1 MKNIL
6 LFISIFFFQ
15 ISFSQ
20 VITFECN
27 NSIIT
32 VSWEEIVNNPNAYM
46 DWDAD
51 GNIDEDDVTM
61 YLYEAYDCENSL
73 GGCEEYTT
81 IVIDC
86 VCLDN
91 QEIIFL
97 EEIDELNCEITQIC
111 ECITV
116 NNDINWNNI
125 DWEDL
130 DWEEFDWESV
140 WSDYDLGNIIDWDN
154 TPWDDIINLDIDP
167 DDLINY
173 IQNMLLGQSFDWNN
187 FVEMQVGVDECCI
200 NPEWID
206 PMAMCPMIFNPVVG
220 CDGIEYGNSCQAE
233 AAGITSYVDGM
244 GNTTLLEWGCNQ
256 GGVDCADDSEGILA
270 QYGYQ
275 CNDIVGAWFSWD
287 CTDDL
292 SVAVPEAPSGMWT
305 IGDLCSLSCNEC
317 DDELDCVAELI
328 PDCVFMTVVDPV
340 CGCDGV
346 TYSNSGEAACNNI
359 FDFTMGEC
367 EGVVDCID
375 DPDGMVTQ
383 LGSSCS
389 ELAILGCDADLSDF
403 IPGIGF
409 GISVYEIC
417 PESCGDCGEGTAG
430 CTDEEACN
438 YNPDATTDDGSCDY
452 GVDCFVSPCS
462 LSPSPFP
469 GANCLDDYCGGCCAI
484 WTWIDEEGDNFTFNS
499 CTDEYTEGCTESN
512 AINYNPDA
520 ILDDGSCEYAWDDC
534 ISQQIL
540 ESFGNYNLGNI
551 DSQSSDWFGW
561 DNGNSGVDV
570 VNFSMNTYLG
580 DSQSILVEQDDDL
593 IWDLDGI
600 NTGSGEVT
608 FYMYIPS
615 SDDAG
620 AYYNMLHNY
629 AAANSNWAFQ
639 VLFASASSGDQ
650 SYIDLDQPVYFDA
663 VYDTWVEVRHE
674 IDIDN
679 DLITLYY
686 NGEMISSWAWSSGS
700 AGASSVLDALNLFG
714 FCTGTPCSGFT
725 YYDNIEICG
734 DFFISDI
741 EDKSTLDVNLYPN
754 PNKGSFNIVL
764 NDNQGEFNIRVFNI
778 IGKEVYNET
787 IDGYVKNSIK
797 TIDLALTKGTY
808 IVNLETKNHVLKIPM
823 VIE

>member
-1 MKNIL
+1 MKNII
-6 LFISIFFFQ
+6 LFISTFFFQ

-46 DWDAD
+46 DWDVD
-51 GNIDEDDVTM
+51 GDIDEDDVTM

-73 GGCEEYTT
+73 GGCQEYTT

-97 EEIDELNCEITQIC
+97 EEIDESNCEITQIC
-111 ECITV
+111 ECVTI

-130 DWEEFDWESV
+130 DWEDFDWESV

-154 TPWDDIINLDIDP
+154 APWDDIINLDIDP

-173 IQNMLLGQSFDWNN
+173 IQNMLLGQSFDWDN
-187 FVEMQVGVDECCI
+187 FVEMQGGVDECCI

-206 PMAMCPMIFNPVVG
+206 PMTMCPMIFNPVVG

-233 AAGITSYVDGM
+233 AAGVTSYVDSM
-244 GNTTLLEWGCNQ
+244 GNSTLLEWDCNQ
-256 GGVDCADDSEGILA
+256 GGVDCADDPEGILA

-275 CNDIVGAWFSWD
+275 CNDIVGEWFSWD
-287 CTDDL
+287 CADDL
-292 SVAVPEAPSGMWT
+292 SVAVSESPSGMWT

-367 EGVVDCID
+367 EGVIDCID
-375 DPDGMVTQ
+375 DPDGMVTKF
-383 LGSSCS
+383 GSSCS

-462 LSPSPFP
+462 TSPSPFP
-469 GANCLDDYCGGCCAI
+469 GATCVDDYCGGCCAI
-484 WTWIDEEGDNFTFNS
+484 WTWTGIEGDDFTFNS
-499 CTDEYTEGCTESN
+499 CTDDYTEGCTESN
-512 AINYNPDA
+512 AINYDPDA
-520 ILDDGSCEYAWDDC
+520 ILDDGSCEYAWEDC
-534 ISQQIL
+534 DNSASPL
-540 ESFGNYNLGNI
+540 DVETFDNYNLGNI
-551 DSQSSDWFGW
+551 DSQSSYWFGW

-580 DSQSILVEQDDDL
+580 DGQSILVEQDDDL
-593 IWDLDGI
+593 IWDFDGI
-600 NTGSGEVT
+600 NSGSGEVT
-608 FYMYIPS
+608 FYMYLPS
-615 SDDAG
+615 TDDAG

-663 VYDTWVEVRHE
+663 IYDTWVEVRHE

-679 DLITLYY
+679 DLITLFY
-686 NGEMISSWAWSSGS
+686 NGEMISSWVWSSGS
-700 AGASSVLDALNLFG
+700 AGVSSVLDALNLFG
-714 FCTGTPCSGFT
+714 FCTGTPCSGFA

-741 EDKSTLDVNLYPN
+741 EEKSTLDVNLYPN
-754 PNKGSFNIVL
+754 PNKGSFNIAL
-764 NDNQGEFNIRVFNI
+764 NDNQGEFNVRVFNI
-778 IGKEVYNET
+778 LGKEVYNEV
-787 IDGYVKNSIK
+787 IDGYQKNSIK
-797 TIDLALTKGTY
+797 TIDLASVKGTY
-808 IVNLETKNHVLKIPM
+808 IVNLETKIMFLKFL
-823 VIE
+823 

>member
-27 NSIIT
+27 NTIIT
-32 VSWEEIVNNPNAYM
+32 VSWEEIANNPNAYM
-46 DWDAD
+46 DWDED
-51 GNIDEDDVTM
+51 GDIDEDDATM
-61 YLYEAYDCENSL
+61 YLYDAYDCENSL
-73 GGCEEYTT
+73 GGCEDYT
-81 IVIDC
+81 IVVVDC
-86 VCLDN
+86 APCADN
-91 QEIIFL
+91 EEMIFW
-97 EEIDELNCEITQIC
+97 EEVDELNCLITEMC
-111 ECITV
+111 SCFPLNNV
-116 NNDINWNNI
+116 VDWNDI
-125 DWEDL
+125 DWVDS
-130 DWEEFDWESV
+130 DWSDFDWETV
-140 WSDYDLGNIIDWDN
+140 WSDYDLGNVVDWDN
-154 TPWDDIINLDIDP
+154 IPWGDITDLNIFP
-167 DDLINY
+167 DDLITY
-173 IQNMLLGQSFDWNN
+173 IQTMFSLGLDFSWDD
-187 FVEMQVGVDECCI
+187 FVIAMQGGEDCCI

-206 PMAMCPMIFNPVVG
+206 PLAVCTMEMDPVVG
-220 CDGIEYGNSCQAE
+220 CNSQTYSNSCIAE
-233 AAGITSYVDGM
+233 AAGVSSYVDLF
-244 GNTTLLEWGCNQ
+244 GNETNLDWDCNQ
-256 GGVDCADDSEGILA
+256 GGV
-270 QYGYQ
+270 
-275 CNDIVGAWFSWD
+275 
-287 CTDDL
+287 
-292 SVAVPEAPSGMWT
+292 
-305 IGDLCSLSCNEC
+305 
-317 DDELDCVAELI
+317 DCVAELI
-328 PDCVFMTVVDPV
+328 PDCSFMAVVDPV

-367 EGVVDCID
+367 EGEEEGCWEEGEFYCIGCELFIDDCTYVECEGPNNWSDWIEIPDCGGVDCVD
-375 DPDGMVTQ
+375 DPDGMLAQ
-383 LGSSCS
+383 YGFSCS
-389 ELAILGCDADLSDF
+389 ELITFGCDADLSSINPL
-403 IPGIGF
+403 IPF

-430 CTDEEACN
+430 CTDMEACN
-438 YNPDATTDDGSCDY
+438 YNPDATEDDGSCDY
-452 GVDCFVSPCS
+452 GVECFVSPCS
-462 LSPSPFP
+462 TSPSPFP
-469 GANCLDDYCGGCCAI
+469 GATCVDDYCEGCCAI
-484 WTWIDEEGDNFTFNS
+484 WTWTNEQGYDFTFNS

-534 ISQQIL
+534 VSQQIL

-551 DSQSSDWFGW
+551 DSQSSDWIGW

-570 VNFSMNTYLG
+570 VDFSMNTYLG
-580 DSQSILVEQDDDL
+580 DDQSILVEQGDDL
-593 IWDLDGI
+593 VWDLDGI

-615 SDDAG
+615 TDDAG

-686 NGEMISSWAWSSGS
+686 NNEMISSWAWSSGS
-700 AGASSVLDALNLFG
+700 AGVSSVLDALNLFG
-714 FCTGTPCSGFT
+714 FCTGTPCSGLT

-734 DFFISDI
+734 DFYNNVNI
-741 EDKSTLDVNLYPN
+741 EEELNLDLNLYPN

-764 NDNQGEFNIRVFNI
+764 NEEQVEFNIRVFNI
-778 IGKEVYNET
+778 LGKEVYNEV

-808 IVNLETKNHVLKIPM
+808 IVNLETNNRVVKIPM
-823 VIE
+823 IID

>member
-51 GNIDEDDVTM
+51 GDIDEDDVTM

-97 EEIDELNCEITQIC
+97 EEIDESNCEITQIC
-111 ECITV
+111 ECIPV

-125 DWEDL
+125 DWGDI

-154 TPWDDIINLDIDP
+154 APWDDIINLDIDP

-173 IQNMLLGQSFDWNN
+173 IQNMLLGQSFDWDN
-187 FVEMQVGVDECCI
+187 FVEMQGGVDECCI

-233 AAGITSYVDGM
+233 AAGVTSYVDGM
-244 GNTTLLEWGCNQ
+244 GNTTLLDWGCNQ
-256 GGVDCADDSEGILA
+256 GDVDCADDTEGILA

-275 CNDIVGAWFSWD
+275 CNDIVGEWFSWD
-287 CTDDL
+287 CNDDL
-292 SVAVPEAPSGMWT
+292 SVAVPEAPSGMWA

-340 CGCDGV
+340 CGCNGV

-367 EGVVDCID
+367 EGVIDCID

-383 LGSSCS
+383 FGSSCS

-409 GISVYEIC
+409 GISVYEVC
-417 PESCGDCGEGTAG
+417 PESCGDCGEGTVG

-438 YNPDATTDDGSCDY
+438 YNPDATTDDGTCDY

-462 LSPSPFP
+462 TSPSPFP
-469 GANCLDDYCGGCCAI
+469 GATCLDDYCGGCCAI
-484 WTWIDEEGDNFTFNS
+484 WTWTDEEGDDFTFNS

-534 ISQQIL
+534 IFQQIL

-580 DSQSILVEQDDDL
+580 DGQSILVEQDDDL

-600 NTGSGEVT
+600 NTGSGELT

-629 AAANSNWAFQ
+629 AATNSNWAFQ

-741 EDKSTLDVNLYPN
+741 EEKSTLDANLYPN

-764 NDNQGEFNIRVFNI
+764 NDNQGEFNIRIFNI
-778 IGKEVYNET
+778 LGKEVYNEA
-787 IDGYVKNSIK
+787 IDGYIKNSIK

-823 VIE
+823 MVE